1 MSYYYN
7 NNKNLMGSYME
18 NNKENMN
25 SVSDI
30 IKKVISEIN
39 TGKSRI
45 FKIVDSLRDEFEK
58 KNEELQNVK
67 KDIEETIDK
76 VDKLEILDKK
86 MRAVLADS
94 SNNSGAKSE
103 KIMEKTYEKAL
114 EIRVEYIT
122 KQNEEKELRRRRD
135 SLEQTLKNYL
145 KNIDDADNTV
155 NQINIALGYLE
166 GDMGNVEGDSEMLV
180 GIKILESQERER
192 RRIAREVHDGPAQY
206 IANTMMRI
214 DFCKMLIQKDL
225 DKGLKELDDLK
236 SNVRKALK
244 EVRGILFDLRPLALE
259 QRGLNEAVKD
269 MANEISID
277 SNIPVNVT
285 LATIKYEIEHII
297 EIAVYRIIQEILSN
311 IKKHSKANEA
321 DIIIECGKE
330 YISFMVKDD
339 GIGFDFEET
348 MDKYKEKGTSYGLIG
363 IFDRVTQLQGSIDI
377 KSEPNK
383 GTRYIIKLPISRE
396 VYKNERK

>member
-1 MSYYYN
+1 MDN
-7 NNKNLMGSYME
+7 TEDNI
-18 NNKENMN
+18 N
-25 SVSDI
+25 SVSLI

-45 FKIVDSLRDEFEK
+45 FKIVDSLSDEFERK
-58 KNEELQNVK
+58 SEELQSVK
-67 KDIEETIDK
+67 NDIKEVINK
-76 VDKLEILDKK
+76 VDELEVLDKK
-86 MRAVLADS
+86 MRAILADS
-94 SNNSGAKSE
+94 SNSSGVKSE
-103 KIMEKTYEKAL
+103 KSMEIAYEKAL
-114 EIRVEYIT
+114 EVRVEYIT
-122 KQNEEKELRRRRD
+122 KQNEEKELKRRRD

-155 NQINIALGYLE
+155 NQMNIALGYLE
-166 GDMGNVEGDSEMLV
+166 GDIGSVEGDSQMLV

-192 RRIAREVHDGPAQY
+192 SRIAREVHDGPAQY

-259 QRGLNEAVKD
+259 KRGLNEAVKD

-277 SNIPVNVT
+277 SNIHINVN
-285 LATIKYEIEHII
+285 LITIKYEIEHII

-311 IKKHSKANEA
+311 IKKHSRTKYA

-330 YISFMVKDD
+330 YISFSVKDY
-339 GIGFDFEET
+339 GIGFDFKET
-348 MDKYKEKGTSYGLIG
+348 MEKYKEKGTSYGLIG

-377 KSEPNK
+377 KTEPNK
-383 GTRYIIKLPISRE
+383 GTMYRIKLPINRE